1 MSQRVI
7 TPEWMEELIHVIK
20 DHRPIIYSDG
30 GLTVYSSHGYHNAP
44 THKWGM
50 ALIQGFQDPIGLL
63 PEATEYA
70 YVRYIDSQLVISTT
84 LPNPDEALHIA
95 TIYTD
100 SHKVTKIINHM
111 VKLPDMSNLPYLPEV
126 ITLPQYLKGSI
137 LFPLEK
143 PKVKYYVIDTR
154 APFAY
159 NLYSITTRAGA
170 GSVSIS
176 ILKNNIPVPGTV
188 NLNITTTKTTTIFN
202 APINISAGDELGINV
217 NTVSLASDVSMS
229 IYVYSTSSTLLTDTL

>member
-1 MSQRVI
+1 MPQRVL
-7 TPEWMEELIHVIK
+7 TPEWVEDLIHIIR

-30 GLTVYSSHGYHNAP
+30 GLTAYSSHGYHKASP
-44 THKWGM
+44 HKWGM

-63 PEATEYA
+63 ANAIEYA

-84 LPNPDEALHIA
+84 LPNPDDALLIA

-100 SHKVTKIINHM
+100 SHKVTQIINHM
-111 VKLPDMSNLPYLPEV
+111 VELPDMTNLPYLPEV
-126 ITLPQYLKGSI
+126 LTLPQYLKGSI

-143 PKVKYYVIDTR
+143 PKVKYYVIDTK

-159 NLYSITTRAGA
+159 NLYSITTRAKA
-170 GSVSIS
+170 GSVSTS
-176 ILKNNIPVPGTV
+176 ILKNNVPVSGTV
-188 NLNITTTKTTTIFN
+188 NLNITTTKTTTVFS
-202 APINISAGDELGINV
+202 APISISAGDELGISI